1 MPACPLATVLYRF
14 DDAARFPIF
23 ESHTTAKGPVTVQA
37 DRDDAGD
44 FIRIVY
50 QRYEADPNE
59 VTIVLALPLVGVDG
73 QPHQLLLDVF
83 GDAVR
88 RADRGSDEPTEEG
101 GSGRVRGCHLYL
113 EGMDASGSLLALSFG
128 LVDFAGWR
136 TLRADASQLVPPVQ
150 FHRLRADIAAAPTAS
165 APFRLGVR
173 SLSLTG
179 EVRVAAAGI
188 A

>member
-14 DDAARFPIF
+14 DAAARFPVF
-23 ESHTTAKGPVTVQA
+23 ESHTTAKGTVA
-37 DRDDAGD
+37 IHVDREEVDDYL
-44 FIRIVY
+44 RIDY

-83 GDAVR
+83 GDA
-88 RADRGSDEPTEEG
+88 G
-101 GSGRVRGCHLYL
+101 GCHLYL
-113 EGMDASGSLLALSFG
+113 EGMDARGSLVVVSFG

-136 TLRADASQLVPPVQ
+136 TLRADASKLVPPVQ

-179 EVRVAAAGI
+179 EIRVTSAGR

>member
-23 ESHTTAKGPVTVQA
+23 ESHTTANGPVMVQA

-83 GDAVR
+83 GDA
-88 RADRGSDEPTEEG
+88 G
-101 GSGRVRGCHLYL
+101 GCHLYL
-113 EGMDASGSLLALSFG
+113 EGMDARGSLVVVSFG

-150 FHRLRADIAAAPTAS
+150 FHRLRADIAATPTAS
-165 APFRLGVR
+165 APVRFGLRL
-173 SLSLTG
+173 LSLTG
-179 EVRVAAAGI
+179 EVRVTAAGI
-188 A
+188 T

>member
-83 GDAVR
+83 GDA
-88 RADRGSDEPTEEG
+88 G
-101 GSGRVRGCHLYL
+101 GCHLYL

-136 TLRADASQLVPPVQ
+136 TLRADASKLAPPVQ
-150 FHRLRADIAAAPTAS
+150 FHRLRLTTAPSSHAV
-165 APFRLGVR
+165 RLGVR

-179 EVRVAAAGI
+179 EVRIAAAGCVG
-188 A
+188 